1 MLARKYYAQRG
12 TSKGGNMNTRAV
24 AASSSAVMRKRKL
37 YGNQI
42 VVKNVQDRSS
52 SEKITFVKT
61 KVLRCG
67 KEAGNNP
74 TMTGASCEGKVN
86 VDNKCPTI
94 NVVKNPGVAVSQEE
108 HIENVVASVNCD
120 NDDFW
125 GTSPEHKGC

>member
-61 KVLRCG
+61 LLNWRYPNV
-67 KEAGNNP
+67 NY
-74 TMTGASCEGKVN
+74 SCLIFRN
-86 VDNKCPTI
+86 QF
-94 NVVKNPGVAVSQEE
+94 S
-108 HIENVVASVNCD
+108 
-120 NDDFW
+120 
-125 GTSPEHKGC
+125 